1 MNTLSILSPFLIQI
15 TAMNIQFIPTFIL
28 LLFML
33 SLIPIAVADW
43 RTRYI
48 PDRYH
53 VIAASLGLAYQL
65 YPYISARAEALPP
78 SQTLGHMLFTR
89 LGSALFCAC
98 PFIVLYFI
106 RDDIGGADAK
116 FAAIV
121 GLFSSIEKGL
131 AILLFGTALTAIVIL
146 LQRLHKRTSKS
157 QTYPLLPA
165 MVLFLFLH
173 ALSLFLESF

>member
-15 TAMNIQFIPTFIL
+15 TAMNIQFIPTLIL
-28 LLFML
+28 FLFML

-53 VIAASLGLAYQL
+53 VITASLAFAYLL
-65 YPYISARAEALPP
+65 YPYINSRTEALSP
-78 SQTLGHMLFTR
+78 SQTLGQMLFTR
-89 LGSALFCAC
+89 FSSALFCAC

-106 RDDIGGADAK
+106 REDIGGADAK

-121 GLFSSIEKGL
+121 GLFCSIEKGL
-131 AILLFGTALTAIVIL
+131 SILLFGTALTACVIL
-146 LQRLHKRTSKS
+146 LQRLYKRASKS
-157 QTYPLLPA
+157 QTYPLLPT

-173 ALSLFLESF
+173 TLSLFLESF